1 PSSAQVKIESSGI
14 DTPNTLSRIGG
25 NLDISGELDITD
37 MRIVNTADGGITVKD
52 GGTLRTR
59 HAGGLFGNGSAIVD
73 AANFTM
79 ETGSTIDYYA
89 TEDQTISTGK
99 EYYHL
104 ILSGAGT
111 KTSSDVVNVH
121 TAGSV
126 TITGNPVVD

>member
-1 PSSAQVKIESSGI
+1 
-14 DTPNTLSRIGG
+14 
-25 NLDISGELDITD
+25 
-37 MRIVNTADGGITVKD
+37 VKD

-126 TITGNPVVD
+126 TITGNPVVDFTGHNLASTSANTTSFTMDGGRLILGKGGTQPNMRGTYNLS